1 VRYLKTQVPLW
12 IALRTASTAALA
24 TADNSTT
31 HDLTHTGIGHSAL
44 VVFLL
49 AHLVVMAEEFTHLR
63 KSKPAI
69 LAAGVIDPDPHGGQ
83 FRGVPAAPGGVNG
96 ISEARRLLLE
106 PAPHAGAV
114 VCPVDRI
121 QPGGMR
127 HEFLGTCLDH
137 P

>member
-1 VRYLKTQVPLW
+1 MAVTSVVDGQPLLPATTRGSFTNGPACQSWTRGGARQNNHGKRTTVRYLKTQVPLW

-44 VVFLL
+44 AVFLL

-69 LAAGVIDPDPHGGQ
+69 LAAGVID
-83 FRGVPAAPGGVNG
+83 A
-96 ISEARRLLLE
+96 
-106 PAPHAGAV
+106 
-114 VCPVDRI
+114 
-121 QPGGMR
+121 
-127 HEFLGTCLDH
+127 
-137 P
+137 